1 MNHILIFKCNPNYK
15 REPRDVAI
23 VDESTAAFSMW
34 NSQIVILD
42 LGVSLSVREISKLTG
57 DCWRI
62 ADKNMNH
69 ILILKCNPNYKRE
82 PGDVAIVD
90 ESTAAFSMWNS
101 QIVILDLGY
110 RSQLICERNQQN

>member
-1 MNHILIFKCNPNYK
+1 
-15 REPRDVAI
+15 
-23 VDESTAAFSMW
+23 MW

-42 LGVSLSVREISKLTG
+42 LGVSLSVREISKLTE

-82 PGDVAIVD
+82 PRDVAIVD
-90 ESTAAFSMWNS
+90 ESTAAFSTWNS
-101 QIVILDLGY
+101 QIVIRDLGY
-110 RSQLICERNQQN
+110 RSQLSVREISKTKGDVWGITAYNKNLILALICDL